1 MFAVVFEVRP
11 ADGKKD
17 EYLALAKHLKPLLE
31 NIDGFIDNERFESKQ
46 RPGWILSLST
56 WRDEK
61 SVVRWRTQG
70 EHHRIQEAGRDRVFM
85 DYHLRV
91 CEVIDDSAPP
101 EGVPIIEQRL
111 DETQTSAAKALSIV
125 ELWPAPGASPASDPD
140 LLRLT
145 GLDAASADLTDHD
158 VFESIYN
165 PGKALLLAGWR
176 SADAAR
182 AWKPGLPSGAAQA
195 RRRVL
200 RNIRDYG
207 MFERREAAQYYPD
220 ADTH

>member
-17 EYLALAKHLKPLLE
+17 DYLALAKHLKPMLE
-31 NIDGFIDNERFESKQ
+31 SIDGFIDNERFESRQ
-46 RPGWILSLST
+46 RPGWILSVST

-70 EHHRIQEAGRDRVFM
+70 EHHRIQETGRDRIFM

-91 CEVIDDSAPP
+91 CEVIEDSNPP
-101 EGVPIIEQRL
+101 DGVPLIEQRL
-111 DETQTSAAKALSIV
+111 DETQIGVAKALSLV
-125 ELWPAPGASPASDPD
+125 ELWPAPGASLAADPD
-140 LLRLT
+140 LLHHT
-145 GLDAASADLTDHD
+145 GLDVGSSALTDHD

-165 PGKALLLAGWR
+165 AGKTLVLAGWQ
-176 SADAAR
+176 SADHAR
-182 AWKPGLPSGAAQA
+182 AWMPPLPSGAARS

-220 ADTH
+220 AATR

>member
-17 EYLALAKHLKPLLE
+17 EYLALAKHLKPMLE
-31 NIDGFIDNERFESKQ
+31 SIDGFIDNERFESKQ
-46 RPGWILSLST
+46 RPGWILSIST

-70 EHHRIQEAGRDRVFM
+70 EHHRIQETGRNRIFM

-91 CEVIDDSAPP
+91 CEVIDDSNPP
-101 EGVPIIEQRL
+101 EGVPLIEQRL
-111 DETQTSAAKALSIV
+111 DETQISAAKALSVV
-125 ELWPAPGASPASDPD
+125 ELLPAPGASPASDPD
-140 LLRLT
+140 LLREA
-145 GLDAASADLTDHD
+145 GLDVNSAALTDHD

-165 PGKALLLAGWR
+165 AGKALVLAGWR
-176 SADAAR
+176 SADDAR
-182 AWKPGLPSGAAQA
+182 AWKAQLPRGAVQS
-195 RRRVL
+195 RQRVL
-200 RNIRDYG
+200 RNIRDYC

-220 ADTH
+220 A

>member
-1 MFAVVFEVRP
+1 MFAVVFEVHP

-31 NIDGFIDNERFESKQ
+31 NIDGFIDNERFESKH

-70 EHHRIQEAGRDRVFM
+70 EHHRIQEAGRDRIFM

-91 CEVIDDSAPP
+91 CEVIDDSTPP
-101 EGVPIIEQRL
+101 EGVPVIEQRL

-125 ELWPAPGASPASDPD
+125 ELWPAPGASPASDPG
-140 LLRLT
+140 LLALT
-145 GLDAASADLTDHD
+145 GLDAASPDLTDHD

-165 PGKALLLAGWR
+165 PGKALVLAGWR

-182 AWKPGLPSGAAQA
+182 AWKPGRPSGAAQA

-220 ADTH
+220 ASTH